1 MVHFAKAMDGVKDV
15 VSQCKQLK
23 MTKKEFFEKYFPFI
37 YREEGQTFKEDI
49 DKLVEDE
56 IYAYCHAED
65 NLEHGTNDRG
75 TNG

>member
-1 MVHFAKAMDGVKDV
+1 
-15 VSQCKQLK
+15 
-23 MTKKEFFEKYFPFI
+23 MTKKEFFEKYFPFV

-65 NLEHGTNDRG
+65 NLEHGTNERG
-75 TNG
+75 TDG